1 MNEMRRLII
10 STILTLVVLVGVFAA
25 EDTRALTVSTVVPVD
40 YGVVFPADGLRL
52 DRLYLALEA
61 AGGDRNYLTTEDTTI
76 HTGLITDHP
85 DGMVFHFLF
94 YGNLATT
101 YQVMITAD
109 AGSGLVLQS
118 GDDTFTIPVDVSFQ
132 EPEEEND
139 NVVLEILDG
148 NTAMLQV
155 DTVGAVSALDVLE
168 LRVKWEDSP
177 EIIAG
182 DYMADLSLELTT
194 M

>member
-1 MNEMRRLII
+1 MRRLII
-10 STILTLVVLVGVFAA
+10 ATIMTLVLLVGVFAS

-61 AGGDRNYLTTEDTTI
+61 AGGDRNYLTTDDTTI

-85 DGMVFHFLF
+85 DGMVFQFLF

-101 YQVMITAD
+101 YKVMITAD

-139 NVVLEILDG
+139 NVILEILDG

>member
-1 MNEMRRLII
+1 MRKSIMAVII
-10 STILTLVVLVGVFAA
+10 ILLFISNAYAAEETKSLAVSTI
-25 EDTRALTVSTVVPVD
+25 VPVD

-61 AGGDRNYLTTEDTTI
+61 AGGDRNYLTTDDTTI

-132 EPEEEND
+132 EPEDEND

-182 DYMADLSLELTT
+182 DYIADLSLELTT

>member
-1 MNEMRRLII
+1 MRRLII
-10 STILTLVVLVGVFAA
+10 ATIMTLVVLVGVFAA

-61 AGGDRNYLTTEDTTI
+61 AGGDRNYLTTDDTTI

-132 EPEEEND
+132 EPEDEND

-148 NTAMLQV
+148 NTAILQV

>member
-1 MNEMRRLII
+1 MRKTCITVAILLLI
-10 STILTLVVLVGVFAA
+10 LVNAFAL
-25 EDTRALTVSTVVPVD
+25 EDSRSLSVSTVVPVD

-52 DRLYLALEA
+52 DRLYLALET
-61 AGGDRNYLTTEDTTI
+61 AGGDRNYLTTDDTTI

-85 DGMVFHFLF
+85 DGMVFQFLF

-118 GDDTFTIPVDVSFQ
+118 GDETFNIPVDVSFQ
-132 EPEEEND
+132 EPEEEHE
-139 NVVLEILDG
+139 NVLLEILDDA
-148 NTAMLQV
+148 TAVLQV
-155 DTVGAVSALDVLE
+155 DTSGAVSALDVLE
-168 LRVKWEDSP
+168 LKVKWDDSP
-177 EIIAG
+177 EFIAG
-182 DYMADLSLELTT
+182 DYIADLSLELTT

>member
-1 MNEMRRLII
+1 MRKSIMAVMII
-10 STILTLVVLVGVFAA
+10 LLFISNAYAAEETKSLAVSTI
-25 EDTRALTVSTVVPVD
+25 VPVD

-61 AGGDRNYLTTEDTTI
+61 AGGDRNYLTTDDTTI

-132 EPEEEND
+132 EPEDEND

>member
-1 MNEMRRLII
+1 MRRLII
-10 STILTLVVLVGVFAA
+10 AAIMTLVVLVGVFAV

-61 AGGDRNYLTTEDTTI
+61 AGGDRNYLTTDDTTI

-101 YQVMITAD
+101 YHVMITAD

-155 DTVGAVSALDVLE
+155 DTAGAVSALDVLE

>member
-1 MNEMRRLII
+1 MTAVSLAVAAIPEGLVAV
-10 STILTLVVLVGVFAA
+10 STI
-25 EDTRALTVSTVVPVD
+25 VPVD

-61 AGGDRNYLTTEDTTI
+61 AGGDRNYLTTDDTTI

-132 EPEEEND
+132 EPEDEND

-194 M
+194 I

>member
-1 MNEMRRLII
+1 MRKSIMAVMII
-10 STILTLVVLVGVFAA
+10 LLFISNAYAAEETKSLAVSTI
-25 EDTRALTVSTVVPVD
+25 VPVD

-61 AGGDRNYLTTEDTTI
+61 AGGDRNYLTTDDTTI
-76 HTGLITDHP
+76 
-85 DGMVFHFLF
+85 HFLF

-155 DTVGAVSALDVLE
+155 DTAGAVSALDVLE

>member
-1 MNEMRRLII
+1 MRRLII
-10 STILTLVVLVGVFAA
+10 STFLTLVVLVGVFAA
-25 EDTRALTVSTVVPVD
+25 EDTRTLTVSTIVPVD

-61 AGGDRNYLTTEDTTI
+61 AGGDRNYLTTDDTTI

>member
-1 MNEMRRLII
+1 MRRLII

-25 EDTRALTVSTVVPVD
+25 EDTRALTVSTIVPVD

-61 AGGDRNYLTTEDTTI
+61 SGGDRNYLTTDDTTI

-155 DTVGAVSALDVLE
+155 DTAGAVSALDVLE
-168 LRVKWEDSP
+168 LRVKWENSP

-182 DYMADLSLELTT
+182 DYMADLSFELTT

>member
-1 MNEMRRLII
+1 MRRLII
-10 STILTLVVLVGVFAA
+10 STVLTLVVLVGVFAA

>member
-1 MNEMRRLII
+1 M
-10 STILTLVVLVGVFAA
+10 TLVLLVGVFAA

-61 AGGDRNYLTTEDTTI
+61 AGGDRNYLTTDDTTI

-118 GDDTFTIPVDVSFQ
+118 GDETFNIPVDVLFQ
-132 EPEEEND
+132 EPEEEHE
-139 NVVLEILDG
+139 NVLLEILDDA
-148 NTAMLQV
+148 TAVLQV
-155 DTVGAVSALDVLE
+155 DTSGAVSALDVLE
-168 LRVKWEDSP
+168 LKVKWDDSP
-177 EIIAG
+177 EFIAG
-182 DYMADLSLELTT
+182 DYIADLSLELTT

>member
-1 MNEMRRLII
+1 MRRLII

>member
-1 MNEMRRLII
+1 MRRLII
-10 STILTLVVLVGVFAA
+10 AAIMTLVVLVGVFAA

-61 AGGDRNYLTTEDTTI
+61 AGGDRNYLTTDDTTI

-132 EPEEEND
+132 EPKEEND

-155 DTVGAVSALDVLE
+155 DTAGAVSALDVLE

>member
-1 MNEMRRLII
+1 MRRLII

-85 DGMVFHFLF
+85 DGMVFQFLF

>member
-1 MNEMRRLII
+1 MRKSIMAVII
-10 STILTLVVLVGVFAA
+10 ILLFISNAYAAEETKSLAVSTI
-25 EDTRALTVSTVVPVD
+25 VPVD

-61 AGGDRNYLTTEDTTI
+61 AGGDRNYLTTDDTTI

-85 DGMVFHFLF
+85 DG
-94 YGNLATT
+94 
-101 YQVMITAD
+101 TAD

-182 DYMADLSLELTT
+182 DYMADLSFELTT

>member
-1 MNEMRRLII
+1 MRRLII
-10 STILTLVVLVGVFAA
+10 ATIMTLVLLVGVFAA

-61 AGGDRNYLTTEDTTI
+61 AGGDRNYLTTDDTTI

-118 GDDTFTIPVDVSFQ
+118 GDDTFTIPVYVSFQ

-148 NTAMLQV
+148 NTAILQV

>member
-1 MNEMRRLII
+1 MRKACITITIILLII
-10 STILTLVVLVGVFAA
+10 TDVFAA
-25 EDTRALTVSTVVPVD
+25 EESKSLAVSTIVPVD
-40 YGVVFPADGLRL
+40 YGVAFPSDGLRL
-52 DRLYLALEA
+52 DRLYLALET
-61 AGGDRNYLTTEDTTI
+61 AGGDRNYLTTDDTTI

-85 DGMVFHFLF
+85 DGMVFQFLF

-101 YQVMITAD
+101 YKVMITAD

-155 DTVGAVSALDVLE
+155 DTAGAVSALDVLE

-182 DYMADLSLELTT
+182 DYMADLSFELTT